1 MRIVRQCGAAA
12 VLVFGV
18 TASGQGA
25 QLQDQAPQHR
35 SQQGEA
41 SYYGREF
48 NGRRM
53 ANGERFDPTSNSAA
67 HRSLPLG
74 TTARVTNLQN
84 GRTATV
90 KVRDRGPYARGRV
103 IDVSPRTADHLGM
116 KHGGVAPVRI
126 TPIAVPERDERPGR
140 QQHSQR

>member
-1 MRIVRQCGAAA
+1 MKILVRYGLTAALLGIGLTAPAAA
-12 VLVFGV
+12 
-18 TASGQGA
+18 APR
-25 QLQDQAPQHR
+25 QDQERR

-53 ANGERFDPTSNSAA
+53 AIGERFDPGSDSAA

-84 GRTATV
+84 GRSATG
-90 KVRDRGPYARGRV
+90 KVRDRGPYARNRV
-103 IDVSPRTADHLGM
+103 IDLSLTLAISGQALVQKCGSEAM
-116 KHGGVAPVRI
+116 
-126 TPIAVPERDERPGR
+126 
-140 QQHSQR
+140 